1 VEGATGTQQPQ
12 QPPPAASQ
20 QRSGPRPNLT
30 VPQMLAF
37 AAFVFYALLALFATD
52 TISPTELE
60 QMGTLTMFLVAALLP
75 SDALIRFGR
84 NLLFQTVD
92 DPDKAAK
99 YAPATTLVQIL
110 GFATWFVVLVL
121 SFFAQVSPEEFAQIS
136 EVARILIVALL
147 PSDAGIR
154 FGRAL
159 YYRAGSTPQ
168 PGIAQLKRI

>member
-1 VEGATGTQQPQ
+1 MEGGAGAQ
-12 QPPPAASQ
+12 S
-20 QRSGPRPNLT
+20 SGPRPNLT
-30 VPQMLAF
+30 VPQLLAF
-37 AAFVFYALLALFATD
+37 GAFVFYALLALFATD
-52 TISPTELE
+52 TVSPTELE
-60 QMGTLTMFLVAALLP
+60 EMGKLTMFLIAALLP

-99 YAPATTLVQIL
+99 HAPATTLAQIL
-110 GFATWFVVLVL
+110 GFATYIVVLL
-121 SFFAQVSPEEFAQIS
+121 LTFFSQVSAEEFSQIS

-154 FGRAL
+154 FGCAL

-168 PGIAQLKRI
+168 PGIAQLKRV

>member
-1 VEGATGTQQPQ
+1 MEGAAGAQQPKQ
-12 QPPPAASQ
+12 APPAEQ
-20 QRSGPRPNLT
+20 GGSGPRPNLT
-30 VPQMLAF
+30 VPQLLAF
-37 AAFVFYALLALFATD
+37 AAFLFYALLALFASE

-60 QMGTLTMFLVAALLP
+60 EMGKLTMFLIAALLP

-92 DPDKAAK
+92 DPDQAAK
-99 YAPATTLVQIL
+99 DAPATTLAQIL
-110 GFATWFVVLVL
+110 GFATWFVVFAL
-121 SFFAQVSPEEFAQIS
+121 SFFSQVSAEEFAQIS
-136 EVARILIVALL
+136 EVARIMIVALL

-168 PGIAQLKRI
+168 PGIAQLKRM